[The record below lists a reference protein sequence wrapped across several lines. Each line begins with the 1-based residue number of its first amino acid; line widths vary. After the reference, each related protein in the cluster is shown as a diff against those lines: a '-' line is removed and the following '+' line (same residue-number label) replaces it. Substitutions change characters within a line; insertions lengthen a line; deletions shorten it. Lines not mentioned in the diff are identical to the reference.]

1 MLGVKTRIFRLL
13 FNCKWTQVLRY
24 KLKGVLFVLALFLF
38 QFRMVGQDI
47 GNLRSKWIHP
57 SNDTITLD
65 SVSII
70 PGTASFYPRPSDF
83 YFDAVEGKMHWE
95 SVNSNDSILVVYR
108 TFFYDLDKSIS
119 HKDTLLIN
127 PAFEFDNID
136 NAFSYSKSDDQN
148 ELISISGLQK
158 SGNISR
164 GILMGNNRNLSVNSN
179 LNLQL
184 AGKISDDVEI
194 LASITDNNIPIQ
206 PEGNTQQIQDFDK
219 IYIQLFNDNFKLIA
233 GDYEMQ
239 SPNSYFTKYFK
250 KNLGLSFQSKFE
262 PSNGS
267 EIGIGTAVAMSKGKF
282 ARNEILGE
290 ESKQGPY
297 RLTGNANES
306 FIIVL
311 SGTER
316 VYIDGMLLARGS
328 ERDYVIDYNSAEI
341 IFTPQFLITKDKR
354 IVVEFQYSDKN
365 YFRSLIQA
373 GANYKQNKID
383 AFVNFYSEQDA
394 KNQEQQ
400 QSLSDS
406 DKEVLSSVGNDLDN
420 AVVPA
425 IDSTGY
431 DPERVMYALID
442 SLGYD
447 SIFVVSSNP
456 DSAVYQLRFSDV
468 SSGIGD
474 YVQGEFTANGRTFV
488 WVAPDTINGEII
500 HNGTFAPVRKLV
512 APQTQQ
518 MLSAGAK
525 FSPDKTVDIIG
536 EVALTRF
543 DPNTFSTVDN
553 NKNKSWAGK
562 VTAKKLFEISNN
574 LNLDIFGGYE
584 YVNERFKPIERF
596 RAVEFARNWNLNQF
610 NDSLSQQW
618 WEGGM
623 SIFKPGIYRLGY
635 TYRSFEVSELYQGGK
650 QMIDIAITPKNLKL
664 NYDGS
669 YLKTDEEIKTTDF
682 YRHKSE
688 VKVLLKPF
696 VIGVV
701 DELENNQKNI
711 LNELDSSSYQFY
723 DWKVFIEA
731 SEKSVNKWE
740 IYAGKRIDKNPLDN
754 EIIKSSDALNMGG
767 EFHYLQSLV
776 HRFNLTLNYRKIE
789 RLDSSLSGDIEPED
803 NLLGRVEYI
812 LRAYKG
818 VISWNVFYQFGS
830 GLDQK
835 REFFYQEVNQGLGIY
850 EWIDLNEDGIKD
862 LNEFFIS
869 SNPALANYVRIF
881 TPNNNFVKVL
891 NAQLSQ
897 NLALNPSIAWQNSTG
912 IKGVLARI
920 STQTFYS
927 IDKSTQADEPTE
939 AYNPFYNPI
948 QDTTLLSYRN
958 TFRNTIF
965 INRSY
970 TKIAA
975 EYTYQNNRV
984 KNLLLNGFQTN
995 GVISHLVNVRWNI
1008 TTKYTIIL
1016 AGDFGNDFNASDF
1029 ISDGNYRIQFQKF
1042 LPEFRYQP
1050 NQFFRISIN
1059 GEITQKNNYDTELDQ
1074 NAQIIGVGLESR
1086 FNMPSKGSLF
1096 ANIKFSNIDYTG
1108 PNNTPSQVNMLETL
1122 RPGLNLTWSLSWQQN
1137 LNKFLQLSINYN
1149 GRKSEDISAIHVG
1162 GVQVRAFF

>member
-1 MLGVKTRIFRLL
+1 MI
-13 FNCKWTQVLRY
+13 
-24 KLKGVLFVLALFLF
+24 
-38 QFRMVGQDI
+38 GQDI

-57 SNDTITLD
+57 SNDTIVLD

-70 PGTASFYPRPSDF
+70 PGTVSFYPTPSDF
-83 YFDAVEGKMHWE
+83 YFDEDNGKVLWD
-95 SVNSNDSILVVYR
+95 SANKNDSIWVVYR
-108 TFFYDLDKSIS
+108 TFFYDLHESIS
-119 HKDTLLIN
+119 HKDIQLIN
-127 PAFEFDNID
+127 PAYEFDNID
-136 NAFSYSKSDDQN
+136 NTFTYSKSENQD
-148 ELISISGLQK
+148 ELISLSGLQK
-158 SGNISR
+158 SGNLSR

-239 SPNSYFTKYFK
+239 SPNSYFAKYFK

-262 PSNGS
+262 PKNGS

-297 RLTGNANES
+297 RLTGNSNES

-316 VYIDGMLLARGS
+316 VYIDGILLERGS
-328 ERDYVIDYNSAEI
+328 DRHYVIDYNTAEV
-341 IFTPQFLITKDKR
+341 IFTPNFLITKDKR
-354 IVVEFQYSDKN
+354 IIVEFQYSDKN
-365 YFRSLIQA
+365 YFRSLVQV
-373 GANYKQNKID
+373 GGNYKHKKIE
-383 AFVNFYSEQDA
+383 AFVNLYSEQDA

-400 QSLSDS
+400 QSLSES
-406 DKEVLSSVGNDLDN
+406 DKELLFNIGNDLN
-420 AVVPA
+420 KAIVPA

-431 DPERVMYALID
+431 DPARVMYALID

-447 SIFVVSSNP
+447 SIFVVSSDP
-456 DSAVYQLRFSDV
+456 DIAVYQLRFSSV
-468 SSGIGD
+468 PSGIAD
-474 YVQGEFTANGRTFV
+474 YVQGEFTANGRTFI
-488 WVAPDTINGEII
+488 WLAPDTINGEII
-500 HNGTFAPVRKLV
+500 HKGTFAPVRKLI

-518 MLSAGAK
+518 LLSAGAK
-525 FSPDKTVDIIG
+525 FSPDESFDIIG
-536 EVALTRF
+536 EVALSRF
-543 DPNTFSTVDN
+543 DPNTFSSIDN
-553 NKNKSWAGK
+553 DKNKSWAGK
-562 VTAKKLFEISNN
+562 LTAKKLFEINKN
-574 LNLDIFGGYE
+574 FNLDVFGGYE

-596 RAVEFARNWNLNQF
+596 RSIEFTRNWNLKQI
-610 NDSLSQQW
+610 NDSLSSQW
-618 WEGGM
+618 WEGGL
-623 SIFKPGIYRLGY
+623 SAFKPGLYRLGY
-635 TYRSFEVSELYQGGK
+635 TYRSFDISDVYQGRK
-650 QMIDIAITPKNLKL
+650 QMINLAITPKNMQI

-669 YLKTDEEIKTTDF
+669 YLKTDEEIKSTEF
-682 YRHKSE
+682 YRHKAE
-688 VKVLLKPF
+688 VKFLLKPF
-696 VIGVV
+696 TIGAN
-701 DELENNQKNI
+701 DELENNQKSIFNV
-711 LNELDSSSYQFY
+711 LDSASYTFY

-731 SEKSVNKWE
+731 PEKSVNKWKVF
-740 IYAGKRIDKNPLDN
+740 AGKRIDNKSSDQ
-754 EIIKSSDALNMGG
+754 EFIKTSDALNMGG
-767 EFHYLQSLV
+767 EFHYLKSLV
-776 HRFNLTLNYRKIE
+776 HRFNLILNYRKIE
-789 RLDSSLSGDIEPED
+789 RLDSLTTGDVEPED

-818 VISWNVFYQFGS
+818 AISWNVFYQFGS

-835 REFFYQEVNQGLGIY
+835 KEFFYSEVSQGLGIY
-850 EWIDLNEDGIKD
+850 EWIDLNDDGIKD

-897 NLALNPSIAWQNSTG
+897 NLALNPGIVWQNSTG

-927 IDKSTQADEPTE
+927 IDKTTQADQPSE
-939 AYNPFYNPI
+939 AYNPFFNPVL
-948 QDTTLLSYRN
+948 DTTLLSYRN

-975 EYTYQNNRV
+975 EYTYQDNRV

-995 GVISHLVNVRWNI
+995 GIVSNLVSIRWNI
-1008 TTKYTIIL
+1008 TTKYTVIL
-1016 AGDFGNDFNASDF
+1016 GGDFGNDFSASDF
-1029 ISDGNYRIQFQKF
+1029 ISDGNYKIQFQKL

-1050 NQFFRISIN
+1050 NQYFRISIN
-1059 GEITQKNNYDTELDQ
+1059 GDVTQKSNDDQELDQ
-1074 NAQIIGVGLESR
+1074 HAQIVGIGLESR

-1108 PNNTPSQVNMLETL
+1108 PDNTPSQVRMLETL
-1122 RPGLNLTWSLSWQQN
+1122 RPGLNLTWSLSWNQN

-1149 GRKSEDISAIHVG
+1149 GRKSEEIAAIHVG
-1162 GVQVRAFF
+1162 GVQIRAFF

>member
-1 MLGVKTRIFRLL
+1 MILVMI
-13 FNCKWTQVLRY
+13 
-24 KLKGVLFVLALFLF
+24 

-57 SNDTITLD
+57 SNDTIVLD

-70 PGTASFYPRPSDF
+70 PGTVSFYPTPSDF
-83 YFDAVEGKMHWE
+83 YFDVDNGKLLWG
-95 SVNSNDSILVVYR
+95 NANKNDSIWVVYR
-108 TFFYDLDKSIS
+108 TFFYDLHESIS
-119 HKDTLLIN
+119 HKNIQLIN
-127 PAFEFDNID
+127 PAYEFDNID
-136 NAFSYSKSDDQN
+136 NTFTYSKSENED
-148 ELISISGLQK
+148 ELISVSGLQK
-158 SGNISR
+158 SGNLSR

-233 GDYEMQ
+233 GDYEMR
-239 SPNSYFTKYFK
+239 SPNSYFVKYFK
-250 KNLGLSFQSKFE
+250 KNLGLSFQSKFK
-262 PSNGS
+262 PNNGS

-282 ARNEILGE
+282 ARNEIQGE

-306 FIIVL
+306 FIIIL

-316 VYIDGMLLARGS
+316 VYIDGVLLERGS
-328 ERDYVIDYNSAEI
+328 DRHYVIDYNTAEI
-341 IFTPQFLITKDKR
+341 IFTPNFLITKDKR
-354 IVVEFQYSDKN
+354 ITVEFQYSDKN

-373 GANYKQNKID
+373 GASYKHNKIE
-383 AFVNFYSEQDA
+383 AFVNLYSEQDA

-400 QSLSDS
+400 QSLSES
-406 DKEVLSSVGNDLDN
+406 DKELLFSIGNDLN
-420 AVVPA
+420 KAIVPA

-431 DPERVMYALID
+431 DPARVMYALID

-456 DSAVYQLRFSDV
+456 DIAVYQLRFSSV
-468 SSGIGD
+468 PAGIAD
-474 YVQGEFTANGRTFV
+474 YVQGEFTANGRTFI
-488 WVAPDTINGEII
+488 WLAPDTVNGEII

-512 APQTQQ
+512 APETQQ
-518 MLSAGAK
+518 MFSAGAK
-525 FSPDKTVDIIG
+525 FSPDKSIDIIG
-536 EVALTRF
+536 EVAISRF
-543 DPNTFSTVDN
+543 DPNTFSTIDN
-553 NKNKSWAGK
+553 DKNNSWAGK
-562 VTAKKLFEISNN
+562 VTAKKLFEINKN
-574 LNLDIFGGYE
+574 FNLDVFGGVE
-584 YVNERFKPIERF
+584 YVNERFTPIERF
-596 RAVEFARNWNLNQF
+596 RSVEFSRNWNLKQV
-610 NDSLSQQW
+610 NDSLSSQW
-618 WEGGM
+618 WEGGL
-623 SIFKPGIYRLGY
+623 SAFKPGLYRVGY
-635 TYRSFEVSELYQGGK
+635 TYRSFGIADVYQGRK
-650 QMIDIAITPKNLKL
+650 QMIDIAITPKNLQI
-664 NYDGS
+664 NYDGN
-669 YLKTDEEIKTTDF
+669 YLKTDEEIKSTEF
-682 YRHKSE
+682 YRHIAE
-688 VKVLLKPF
+688 VKYLLKPF
-696 VIGVV
+696 TIGAN
-701 DELENNQKNI
+701 DELENNQKKI
-711 LNELDSSSYQFY
+711 FNELDSASNKFY

-731 SEKSVNKWE
+731 PEKSVNKWKVF
-740 IYAGKRIDKNPLDN
+740 AGKRIDKKSSDQ
-754 EIIKSSDALNMGG
+754 EFIKTSDALNMGG
-767 EFHYLQSLV
+767 EFHYLKSLV
-776 HRFNLTLNYRKIE
+776 HRFKLTLNYRKIE
-789 RLDSSLSGDIEPED
+789 RLDSSASGDIEPED
-803 NLLGRVEYI
+803 NLLGRLEYI

-818 VISWNVFYQFGS
+818 AISWNVFYQFGS

-835 REFFYQEVNQGLGIY
+835 REFFYSEVSQGLGIY
-850 EWIDLNEDGIKD
+850 EWIDLNDDGIKD

-869 SNPALANYVRIF
+869 SNPALANYIRIF

-927 IDKSTQADEPTE
+927 IFKTTQADQPQE
-939 AYNPFYNPI
+939 AYNPFYNPVL
-948 QDTTLLSYRN
+948 DTTLLSYRN

-984 KNLLLNGFQTN
+984 KNLLLNGFQTD
-995 GVISHLVNVRWNI
+995 GIISNMVSIRWNI

-1016 AGDFGNDFNASDF
+1016 GGDFGNDFSASDF
-1029 ISDGNYRIQFQKF
+1029 ISDGNYKIQFQKF

-1050 NQFFRISIN
+1050 NQYFRISVN
-1059 GEITQKNNYDTELDQ
+1059 GDITQKSNDDQELDQ
-1074 NAQIIGVGLESR
+1074 HAQIVGIGLESR

-1108 PNNTPSQVNMLETL
+1108 PDNTPSQVTMLETL
-1122 RPGLNLTWSLSWQQN
+1122 RPGLNFTWSLSWNQN

-1149 GRKSEDISAIHVG
+1149 GRRSEDVAAIHVG

>member
-1 MLGVKTRIFRLL
+1 MLGIKIRIFKLF
-13 FNCKWTQVLRY
+13 FNCKWTLTLHPQ
-24 KLKGVLFVLALFLF
+24 LKALIFLLTLVLF
-38 QFRMVGQDI
+38 QFRMTGQDI
-47 GNLRSKWIHP
+47 GNLRTKWIHT
-57 SNDTITLD
+57 SNDTIALD

-70 PGTASFYPRPSDF
+70 PGTVSFHPMPSNI
-83 YFDAVEGKMHWE
+83 YFNEVDGRLFWE
-95 SVNSNDSILVVYR
+95 SENKYDSIWIVYR
-108 TFFYDLDKSIS
+108 TFSYDLYQSIS

-127 PAFEFDNID
+127 PAYEFDNID
-136 NAFSYSKSDDQN
+136 NAFTYSKSESQN
-148 ELISISGLQK
+148 ELISLNGLQK
-158 SGNISR
+158 SGNLSR

-184 AGKISDDVEI
+184 AGKISEDVEI

-262 PSNGS
+262 PKNGS

-316 VYIDGMLLARGS
+316 VYIDGILLKRGS
-328 ERDYVIDYNSAEI
+328 NNEYVIDYNTAEI
-341 IFTPQFLITKDKR
+341 IFTPNFLITKDKR
-354 IVVEFQYSDKN
+354 ITVEFQYSDKN
-365 YFRSLIQA
+365 YFRSLVQV
-373 GANYKQNKID
+373 GANYKHKKID
-383 AFVNFYSEQDA
+383 AFINFYSEQDA

-400 QSLSDS
+400 QSLSES
-406 DKEVLSSVGNDLDN
+406 DKELLFDVGNDLFE

-431 DPERVMYALID
+431 DPARVMYALID

-447 SIFVVSSNP
+447 SIFVVSSDPEN
-456 DSAVYQLRFSDV
+456 AVYQLRFSSV
-468 SSGIGD
+468 PSGIAD
-474 YVQGEFTANGRTFV
+474 YVQGEFTANGRTFI
-488 WVAPDTINGEII
+488 WVAPDTINGDIV
-500 HNGTFAPVRKLV
+500 HKGAFAPVRRLV

-525 FSPDKTVDIIG
+525 FSPDETVDIIG
-536 EVALTRF
+536 EVALSRF
-543 DPNTFSTVDN
+543 DPNTFSTIDN
-553 NKNKSWAGK
+553 DENKSWAGK
-562 VTAKKLFEISNN
+562 LTAKKLFEINKN
-574 LNLDIFGGYE
+574 LNLDVFGGYE
-584 YVNERFKPIERF
+584 YVNERFRPIERF
-596 RAVEFARNWNLNQF
+596 RSVEFARNWNLKQI

-618 WEGGM
+618 WEGGV
-623 SIFKPGIYRLGY
+623 SVFKPGIYRLGY
-635 TYRSFEVSELYQGGK
+635 TYQSFDIKEVYTGGK
-650 QMIDIAITPKNLKL
+650 QLIKLAITPKNIQI
-664 NYDGS
+664 NYNGS
-669 YLKTDEEIKTTDF
+669 YLKTDEEIKSTAF
-682 YRHKSE
+682 YRHKAE
-688 VKVLLKPF
+688 VKFLLKPF
-696 VIGVV
+696 SIGAN
-701 DELENNQKNI
+701 DELENNQRSI
-711 LNELDSSSYQFY
+711 LNELDSNSYKFN

-731 SEKSVNKWE
+731 PDKSVNKWRV
-740 IYAGKRIDKNPLDN
+740 YAGKRIDYKPP
-754 EIIKSSDALNMGG
+754 EKEFIEVSDALNMGG
-767 EFHYLQSLV
+767 EFHYLKSLV

-789 RLDSSLSGDIEPED
+789 RLDSSASGDIEPED
-803 NLLGRVEYI
+803 NLLGRLEYI

-818 VISWNVFYQFGS
+818 AISWNIFYQFGS

-835 REFFYQEVNQGLGIY
+835 REFFYSEVSQGLGIY

-912 IKGVLARI
+912 IKSVLARV

-927 IDKSTQADEPTE
+927 IDKTTQADQPSE
-939 AYNPFYNPI
+939 AYNPFYNPVL
-948 QDTTLLSYRN
+948 DTTLLSYRN
-958 TFRNTIF
+958 TFRNTVF

-984 KNLLLNGFQTN
+984 KNLLLNGFQTD
-995 GVISHLVNVRWNI
+995 GIISHLVNVRWNI

-1016 AGDFGNDFNASDF
+1016 AGDFGNDFSASDF
-1029 ISDGNYRIQFQKF
+1029 ISDGNFRIQFQKF

-1050 NQFFRISIN
+1050 NQYFRISIN
-1059 GEITQKNNYDTELDQ
+1059 GEITQKKNNNAELDQ
-1074 NAQIIGVGLESR
+1074 HAQIIGVGLESR
-1086 FNMPSKGSLF
+1086 YSMPSKGSLF
-1096 ANIKFSNIDYTG
+1096 ANIKFIDIDYTG
-1108 PNNTPSQVNMLETL
+1108 PNNTPSQVSMLETL

-1149 GRKSEDISAIHVG
+1149 GRKSEEVAAIHVG